1 MQEMHDRIL
10 ETEMKSVQYLNNQL
24 GKRAQFDDLLEMDDI
39 CEKRALLALQMK
51 VDFLKSTYSSQR

>member
-10 ETEMKSVQYLNNQL
+10 AIEMKSAQYLNNQSM
-24 GKRAQFDDLLEMDDI
+24 KRAQFDDLLEMDDI

-51 VDFLKSTYSSQR
+51 VDCLKSTYSSQR